1 MHLESALRAATII
14 HQKGTFM
21 RLGKSNA
28 PYAARGTIG
37 IAAAVLAHGA
47 GGALAQEAKQKQPPQ
62 KQTAPV
68 KQAPAKQPAQTAPQ
82 VQPQQPPP
90 GDQAAGEGQQMQIML
105 TPWTKICGKD
115 QEANKEIC
123 LTTQEARADTG
134 QLLASALVR
143 EVQDDPKKQFI
154 VSVPVGM
161 LLRPG
166 MRIVVDQQP
175 PQPIAYSV
183 CFPNACYGDVEV
195 NAEYVGKLKKG
206 QSLIIQTLNQV
217 GRTINFPLSL
227 KEFAKAYDGP
237 PTDLK
242 VVEEQQK
249 KLQEELQKRAEEAR
263 KRLETTPG
271 APAPKQ

>member
-1 MHLESALRAATII
+1 MT
-14 HQKGTFM
+14 
-21 RLGKSNA
+21 LGKSNA
-28 PYAARGTIG
+28 PYAARGVIG
-37 IAAAVLAHGA
+37 IAAVLALGI
-47 GGALAQEAKQKQPPQ
+47 GGALAQEAKDAKQKQPPQ
-62 KQTAPV
+62 KQTAPA
-68 KQAPAKQPAQTAPQ
+68 KQAPVKQPAQTP
-82 VQPQQPPP
+82 VQPQQPPAE
-90 GDQAAGEGQQMQIML
+90 QAAGEGQQMQIML

-123 LTTQEARADTG
+123 LTTQEARADAG

-166 MRIVVDQQP
+166 MRVVVDQNA

-183 CFPNACYGDVEV
+183 CFPNACYGDMEI
-195 NAEYVGKLKKG
+195 NAEYVAKLKKG
-206 QSLIIQTLNQV
+206 QSLIVQTLNQV
-217 GRTINFPLSL
+217 GCTINFPLSL

-263 KRLETTPG
+263 KRLEATPG
-271 APAPKQ
+271 GGAPKQ

>member
-1 MHLESALRAATII
+1 
-14 HQKGTFM
+14 
-21 RLGKSNA
+21 
-28 PYAARGTIG
+28 
-37 IAAAVLAHGA
+37 
-47 GGALAQEAKQKQPPQ
+47 
-62 KQTAPV
+62 
-68 KQAPAKQPAQTAPQ
+68 
-82 VQPQQPPP
+82 
-90 GDQAAGEGQQMQIML
+90 MQIML

-166 MRIVVDQQP
+166 MRVVVDQNA

-183 CFPNACYGDVEV
+183 CFPNACYGDMEI
-195 NAEYVGKLKKG
+195 NAEYVAKLKKS
-206 QSLIIQTLNQV
+206 QSLVVQTLNQV

-263 KRLETTPG
+263 KRLETTPAAG
-271 APAPKQ
+271 APKQ

>member
-1 MHLESALRAATII
+1 MT
-14 HQKGTFM
+14 
-21 RLGKSNA
+21 LGKSIA
-28 PYAARGTIG
+28 SYAARCAIG
-37 IAAAVLAHGA
+37 IAAAVLALGLS
-47 GGALAQEAKQKQPPQ
+47 GALAQDAKQKQPPQ
-62 KQTAPV
+62 KQTAPA
-68 KQAPAKQPAQTAPQ
+68 KQPPAKQPAQAPQ
-82 VQPQQPPP
+82 QPQQPGQPP
-90 GDQAAGEGQQMQIML
+90 AEQAAGEGQQMQIML

-166 MRIVVDQQP
+166 MRVVVDQAG

-183 CFPNACYGDVEV
+183 CFPNACYGDMEI
-195 NAEYVGKLKKG
+195 NAEYVAKLKKG
-206 QSLIIQTLNQV
+206 QSLVIQTLNQV

-249 KLQEELQKRAEEAR
+249 KLQDELQKRAEEAR

-271 APAPKQ
+271 AGAPKQ

>member
-1 MHLESALRAATII
+1 MTLGNPNAA
-14 HQKGTFM
+14 
-21 RLGKSNA
+21 
-28 PYAARGTIG
+28 YVARGAIG
-37 IAAAVLAHGA
+37 IAAAVLALGI
-47 GGALAQEAKQKQPPQ
+47 GGALAQDAKQKQPPQ

-82 VQPQQPPP
+82 EQPPP
-90 GDQAAGEGQQMQIML
+90 AEQAAGEGQQMQIML

-166 MRIVVDQQP
+166 MRVVLDQNA

-183 CFPNACYGDVEV
+183 CFPNACYGDMEI
-195 NAEYVGKLKKG
+195 NADYVAKLKKG
-206 QSLIIQTLNQV
+206 QSLVIQTLNQV

-249 KLQEELQKRAEEAR
+249 KLQDELQKRAEEAR
-263 KRLETTPG
+263 KRLDTTPAAG
-271 APAPKQ
+271 APKQ

>member
-1 MHLESALRAATII
+1 MTP
-14 HQKGTFM
+14 
-21 RLGKSNA
+21 GKPNA
-28 PYAARGTIG
+28 PYVARGAIG
-37 IAAAVLAHGA
+37 IAAAVLALGI
-47 GGALAQEAKQKQPPQ
+47 GGALAQDAKQKQPPQ

-82 VQPQQPPP
+82 QEPPP
-90 GDQAAGEGQQMQIML
+90 AEQAAGEGQQMQIML

-166 MRIVVDQQP
+166 MRVVLDQNA

-183 CFPNACYGDVEV
+183 CFPNACYGDMEI
-195 NAEYVGKLKKG
+195 NADYVAKLKKG
-206 QSLIIQTLNQV
+206 QSLVIQTLNQV

-249 KLQEELQKRAEEAR
+249 KLQDELQKRAEEAR
-263 KRLETTPG
+263 KRLETTPAAG
-271 APAPKQ
+271 APKQ

>member
-1 MHLESALRAATII
+1 MT
-14 HQKGTFM
+14 
-21 RLGKSNA
+21 LGKSNA
-28 PYAARGTIG
+28 PYAARRAIG
-37 IAAAVLAHGA
+37 IAAAVLALGM
-47 GGALAQEAKQKQPPQ
+47 GDALAQDAKQKQPPQ

-68 KQAPAKQPAQTAPQ
+68 KQAPKQPAQTAPQ
-82 VQPQQPPP
+82 PPQQPPAE
-90 GDQAAGEGQQMQIML
+90 QAQGEAQQMQIML

-166 MRIVVDQQP
+166 LRIVVDQAP
-175 PQPIAYSV
+175 PQPMAYSV
-183 CFPNACYGDVEV
+183 CFPNACYGDIEV

-263 KRLETTPG
+263 KRLETTPAPG
-271 APAPKQ
+271 AAPKQ

>member
-1 MHLESALRAATII
+1 MSI
-14 HQKGTFM
+14 
-21 RLGKSNA
+21 GKSIA
-28 PYAARGTIG
+28 PVVARGAIV
-37 IAAAVLAHGA
+37 AAAVLALGFGTA
-47 GGALAQEAKQKQPPQ
+47 GAQEKQPAKQPQ
-62 KQTAPV
+62 KQTAP
-68 KQAPAKQPAQTAPQ
+68 KQPAAKQPQQPAQTAPQ
-82 VQPQQPPP
+82 TQEQPAA
-90 GDQAAGEGQQMQIML
+90 QADAQQMQIML

-115 QEANKEIC
+115 KEANKEIC

-166 MRIVVDQQP
+166 LRIIVDQNA
-175 PQPIAYSV
+175 PQPVAYSV
-183 CFPNACYGDVEV
+183 CFPNACYGDMEI

-217 GRTINFPLSL
+217 GRTINFPMSL

-249 KLQEELQKRAEEAR
+249 KLQDELQKRAEEAR
-263 KRLETTPG
+263 KRLEAAPG
-271 APAPKQ
+271 AVAPKQ

>member
-1 MHLESALRAATII
+1 
-14 HQKGTFM
+14 M

-28 PYAARGTIG
+28 PYAARGAIG
-37 IAAAVLAHGA
+37 IAAAVLALGL
-47 GGALAQEAKQKQPPQ
+47 GGALAQDAKQKQPPQ

-82 VQPQQPPP
+82 GQPPQQPPSE
-90 GDQAAGEGQQMQIML
+90 QAAGDAQQMQIML

-166 MRIVVDQQP
+166 MRVVVDQAA

-183 CFPNACYGDVEV
+183 CFPNACYGDMEV

-206 QSLIIQTLNQV
+206 QSLVIQTLNQV

-271 APAPKQ
+271 GGAPKQ

>member
-1 MHLESALRAATII
+1 MT
-14 HQKGTFM
+14 
-21 RLGKSNA
+21 LGKSNA
-28 PYAARGTIG
+28 PYAARRAIG
-37 IAAAVLAHGA
+37 IAAVLALGM
-47 GGALAQEAKQKQPPQ
+47 GDALAQDAKQKQPPQ
-62 KQTAPV
+62 KQTAPA
-68 KQAPAKQPAQTAPQ
+68 KQAPKQPAQTAPQ
-82 VQPQQPPP
+82 QPQQPGQPP
-90 GDQAAGEGQQMQIML
+90 AEQAQGEGQQMQIML

-166 MRIVVDQQP
+166 LRIVVDQAP
-175 PQPIAYSV
+175 PQPMAYSV
-183 CFPNACYGDVEV
+183 CFPNACYGDIEI

-263 KRLETTPG
+263 KRLEATPG
-271 APAPKQ
+271 GGAPKQ

>member
-1 MHLESALRAATII
+1 MT
-14 HQKGTFM
+14 
-21 RLGKSNA
+21 LGRSNA
-28 PYAARGTIG
+28 PYAARGAIG
-37 IAAAVLAHGA
+37 IAAAVLALGM
-47 GGALAQEAKQKQPPQ
+47 GGALAQDAKQKQPPQ

-82 VQPQQPPP
+82 GQPQPPAE
-90 GDQAAGEGQQMQIML
+90 QAQGEGQQMQIML

-166 MRIVVDQQP
+166 MRVVVDQSA
-175 PQPIAYSV
+175 PQPVAYSV
-183 CFPNACYGDVEV
+183 CFPNACYGDMEI
-195 NAEYVGKLKKG
+195 NAEYVGRLKKS
-206 QSLIIQTLNQV
+206 QSLVIQTLNQV

-263 KRLETTPG
+263 KRLEVTPG
-271 APAPKQ
+271 GGAPKQ